1 MAVGESVD
9 AGTAADEARRVVA
22 ANAYMTLAT
31 ADADADGRPWATPVW
46 FAPVWFAALDSAD
59 IDSADI
65 GCADFVQAD
74 FVWVSRP
81 GTRHSINIA
90 GRSAVG
96 IVVFDST
103 VAVGGAAAVYV
114 EAEAAEVRHD
124 DRAAALAAVNGRAR
138 EHGIGSWSERDVS
151 GAAQFR
157 IYRARASRVY
167 VLDEHDG
174 RVEVGG

>member
-1 MAVGESVD
+1 MAVAESVD
-9 AGTAADEARRVVA
+9 AGTAADEARRVVG

-31 ADADADGRPWATPVW
+31 ADGDGRPWATPVW
-46 FAPVWFAALDSAD
+46 FAARD
-59 IDSADI
+59 
-65 GCADFVQAD
+65 CAD

-81 GTRHSINIA
+81 GARHSANIA
-90 GRSAVG
+90 GRPEVG

-114 EAEAAEVRHD
+114 EAEAEEVGPD
-124 DRAAALAAVNGRAR
+124 DRADALAVFNGRAQ
-138 EHGIGSWSERDVS
+138 EQGVASWSGPDVT

-157 IYRARASRVY
+157 LYRARASRVY

-174 RVEVGG
+174 RVEVGSQARGR

>member
-9 AGTAADEARRVVA
+9 VGTAADEARRVVA

-31 ADADADGRPWATPVW
+31 ADADGRPWATPVW
-46 FAPVWFAALDSAD
+46 FAALD
-59 IDSADI
+59 
-65 GCADFVQAD
+65 CAD

-81 GTRHSINIA
+81 GARHSANIA

-96 IVVFDST
+96 IGVDST

-114 EAEAAEVRHD
+114 EAEAEEVGPD
-124 DRAAALAAVNGRAR
+124 DRAAALAVFNGRAQ
-138 EHGIGSWSERDVS
+138 EQGIGSWSERDVS
-151 GAAQFR
+151 RAAQFR

-174 RVEVGG
+174 RVEAGG